1 MYNQPKRAKRLF
13 FDVIPRMV
21 DDYATH
27 LERFHDEDPEKQIE
41 NPVWHIHMGQPPQ
54 ETTPVSFTL
63 LLNLAGVCQAE
74 EPAVIWAYLGQY
86 APGFRRKPPPSG
98 AACGIRCRL
107 LSGNGAAGQ
116 NLARA
121 RC

>member
-54 ETTPVSFTL
+54 ETTPVSFT
-63 LLNLAGVCQAE
+63 CCS
-74 EPAVIWAYLGQY
+74 IWQESV
-86 APGFRRKPPPSG
+86 RQKN
-98 AACGIRCRL
+98 RL
-107 LSGNGAAGQ
+107 
-116 NLARA
+116 
-121 RC
+121 